1 MFFKGRKRQQFLF
14 FCFQIKH
21 RKDEQKR
28 MKKKQTL
35 WNGVSVLIVAVLAI
49 TAFIRGDAQFW
60 LNVLAFGVW
69 AIWATVKFLVP
80 YIDQKLAEQEAREI
94 REMYEEEER
103 LMQDNNNPETT
114 GIVLLRHVNHRIS
127 AYLKSAYPE
136 ATWEWRED
144 YSEDIVSKGGT
155 GRIQVYGVAD
165 FNYADVTVNKN
176 AEIKCEMLKIV
187 PMTEIQRKTP
197 TADDDPKPTPQN
209 PVDPQIWY
217 EKKGRVVLE
226 NLITDLNSRGHSS
239 LTITANGE
247 VLIEQADCKVKQA
260 TLESMPDKMYWT
272 RLSKV
277 FQSEGLATDIT
288 EDSMVLSW

>member
-80 YIDQKLAEQEAREI
+80 YIDQKLAEQEARDI
-94 REMYEEEER
+94 REMCEEEER
-103 LMQDNNNPETT
+103 LMQDNSNPETT

-127 AYLKSAYPE
+127 AYLKSAYVLRIPDDLLSGIE
-136 ATWEWRED
+136 LRYD
-144 YSEDIVSKGGT
+144 FGYGKGQT
-155 GRIQVYGVAD
+155 HTYG
-165 FNYADVTVNKN
+165 
-176 AEIKCEMLKIV
+176 
-187 PMTEIQRKTP
+187 
-197 TADDDPKPTPQN
+197 
-209 PVDPQIWY
+209 
-217 EKKGRVVLE
+217 
-226 NLITDLNSRGHSS
+226 TDLQN
-239 LTITANGE
+239 
-247 VLIEQADCKVKQA
+247 Q
-260 TLESMPDKMYWT
+260 
-272 RLSKV
+272 
-277 FQSEGLATDIT
+277 
-288 EDSMVLSW
+288 